1 MKVYNMYGTKINYD
15 FAVSIMDDDIREKL
29 HNKMVPCMKQDFFS
43 AYELEHLKKYG
54 ELWELS
60 KENPNY

>member
-1 MKVYNMYGTKINYD
+1 MYGTKIDYD

-29 HNKMVPCMKQDFFS
+29 HNRMIPCTKQDFFS
-43 AYELEHLKKYG
+43 AYELEYLKKYD